1 MNLLVRLLLDIK
13 TDFLPLPF
21 ALIASLSTSL
31 RHPGTEANTEG
42 VTSGSRSRDRVCS
55 VRIVKAAQSY
65 FSTRTLRGPIKS
77 EYHTSCFNNIVM
89 ILSCHW
95 INIEIGHGNIKVS

>member
-21 ALIASLSTSL
+21 VSIASLSAFL

-42 VTSGSRSRDRVCS
+42 VASGSRSRDRVCS
-55 VRIVKAAQSY
+55 VRIVKAVQSY
-65 FSTRTLRGPIKS
+65 FPTRTLRGPTKS
-77 EYHTSCFNNIVM
+77 
-89 ILSCHW
+89 
-95 INIEIGHGNIKVS
+95 